1 MVTATRSDGNN
12 EIATFS
18 FKGLST
24 DTRPTGKWEDTVI
37 KNGSSFLEIDTQ
49 NIQFYDQ
56 ESQVWH

>member
-24 DTRPTGKWEDTVI
+24 DTRPVDKWEGTEI
-37 KNGSSFLEIDTQ
+37 KNGSSYLTIDTHE
-49 NIQFYDQ
+49 IEFYDAD
-56 ESQVWH
+56 SQSWK